1 MIRGKTVATPSNNTV
16 PITYFYDD
24 YPSIGAAKALLNGT
38 KWGGDIGKG
47 VTLTWSLAR
56 PGISKYTYAKRDV
69 QAFDQAEV
77 AAIKAAL
84 KKWSD
89 VAAIKFSQVTET
101 RSKVGELRFV
111 ESTSVA
117 SAAAFLPSEAPSAGD
132 VWVNPS
138 TSIAGDPINFGP
150 KAIMHEIG
158 HALGLKHP
166 FGSGGGG
173 KSALKYDS
181 LLYSAIAYNAVG
193 ANYKNIPDFYPETP
207 MYNDLVAIQALYGR
221 NKKHNAGNNTY
232 IFEEGKKYWQAI
244 DDAGGTDTIKYVGTV
259 GVTIDLREGKFST
272 LSAPISWAMDK
283 YLTGTVTIGPK
294 SVIEKAIGGEGND
307 RLIGNDAKNT
317 LQGGLGNDN
326 LNGGKGDDRLY
337 GGWGSDVLTGGTG
350 KDAFVFD
357 TDSSNGDIDR
367 ITDFN
372 VKDDTIW
379 LSQSVFT
386 ALPKKGALA
395 SSFFKIGSAA
405 ADGNDFIVYDKA
417 AGLLSYDADGA
428 GAGAAVAFAQLKS
441 GLALTYKD
449 FLVI

>member
-1 MIRGKTVATPSNNTV
+1 VATPNKNTV
-16 PITYFYDD
+16 PTTYHFEDMS
-24 YPSIGAAKALLNGT
+24 PVGNAKALLRGA
-38 KWGGDIGKG
+38 KWGGDVGEA

-56 PGISKYTYAKRDV
+56 PGISKYTYTKSDV
-69 QAFDQAEV
+69 QAFDSSEV
-77 AAIKAAL
+77 SAIKKAL

-89 VAAIKFSQVTET
+89 VSGVKFKLVTET
-101 RSKVGELRFV
+101 SSKVGELRFV
-111 ESTSVA
+111 ESTSVRSA
-117 SAAAFLPSEAPSAGD
+117 SAYLPSEAPSAGD

-138 TSIAGDPINFGP
+138 TSIVGDQMNFGP
-150 KAIMHEIG
+150 KALMHEIG

-166 FGSGGGG
+166 FDTGGGG
-173 KSALKYDS
+173 TSALKYDS
-181 LLYSAIAYNAVG
+181 LLYSAMAYNAVG
-193 ANYKNIPDFYPETP
+193 ATYKNTPDFYPETP

-221 NKKHNAGNNTY
+221 NKKHNSGNNTY
-232 IFEEGKKYWQAI
+232 VFEEGKKYWQAI
-244 DDAGGTDTIKYVGTV
+244 DDAGGSDTIKYAGTL

-272 LSAPISWAMDK
+272 LSAPISWGMDK

-294 SVIEKAIGGEGND
+294 SVIEKAIGGDGSD
-307 RLIGNDAKNT
+307 ILIGNSAKNT
-317 LQGGLGNDN
+317 LMGGLGNDA
-326 LNGGKGDDRLY
+326 LSAQAGEDRLY
-337 GGWGSDVLTGGTG
+337 GGWGSDVLTGGSG

-357 TDSSNGDIDR
+357 TDPSNGDTDR

-379 LSQSVFT
+379 LSQGVFA

-428 GAGAAVAFAQLKS
+428 GAGAAVAFAHLKA